1 MDELRLLIKGK
12 ERDTYSIHYS
22 CNGFYSGDSV
32 APVICC
38 IAMVNLKSN
47 DKHIFALHN
56 YIKEGKCLVD
66 AEKQLLSDFIHFFNG
81 LKNSNVVK
89 RDEISVEN
97 GIIEYKKSVHF
108 QEDEHTNA
116 YTEHYLYRIYNIKKV
131 RRFVYNTVIIGDITR
146 EYLNKDDGEEVK
158 VMKKIR
164 IPNYF
169 GLFEKEVENLILRS
183 WMIWK
188 RIF

>member
-1 MDELRLLIKGK
+1 MKQVFKFSESDFKSLRKLKLLMGFAMVSVGIAFISMINPIGRNFPVAERTSLITFLLILLTAVGL
-12 ERDTYSIHYS
+12 YGII
-22 CNGFYSGDSV
+22 SGL
-32 APVICC
+32 CC
-38 IAMVNLKSN
+38 
-47 DKHIFALHN
+47 
-56 YIKEGKCLVD
+56 
-66 AEKQLLSDFIHFFNG
+66 FFNG

-169 GLFEKEVENLILRS
+169 GLFEKEVKNLILRS
-183 WMIWK
+183 
-188 RIF
+188 

>member
-1 MDELRLLIKGK
+1 MKQVFKFSESDFKSLRKLKLLMGFAMVGVGIAFISMINPIGRNFPVAERTSLITFLLILLTAVGL
-12 ERDTYSIHYS
+12 YGII
-22 CNGFYSGDSV
+22 SGL
-32 APVICC
+32 CC
-38 IAMVNLKSN
+38 
-47 DKHIFALHN
+47 
-56 YIKEGKCLVD
+56 
-66 AEKQLLSDFIHFFNG
+66 FFNG

-89 RDEISVEN
+89 RDEISVGN

-183 WMIWK
+183 
-188 RIF
+188 

>member
-1 MDELRLLIKGK
+1 MKQVFKFSESDFKSLRKLKLLMGFAMVGVGIAFISMINPIGRNFPVAERTSLITFLLILLTAVGL
-12 ERDTYSIHYS
+12 YGII
-22 CNGFYSGDSV
+22 SGL
-32 APVICC
+32 CC
-38 IAMVNLKSN
+38 
-47 DKHIFALHN
+47 
-56 YIKEGKCLVD
+56 
-66 AEKQLLSDFIHFFNG
+66 FFNG

-169 GLFEKEVENLILRS
+169 GLFEKEVEKLILRS
-183 WMIWK
+183 
-188 RIF
+188 

>member
-1 MDELRLLIKGK
+1 MKQVFKFSESDFKSLRKLKLLMGFAMVGVGFAFISMINPIGRNFPVAERTSLITFLLILLTAVGL
-12 ERDTYSIHYS
+12 YGII
-22 CNGFYSGDSV
+22 SGL
-32 APVICC
+32 CC
-38 IAMVNLKSN
+38 
-47 DKHIFALHN
+47 
-56 YIKEGKCLVD
+56 
-66 AEKQLLSDFIHFFNG
+66 FFNG

-131 RRFVYNTVIIGDITR
+131 RRFVYNTVIIGNITR

-183 WMIWK
+183 
-188 RIF
+188 

>member
-1 MDELRLLIKGK
+1 MKQVFKFSEHDFKILRGLRLLMGLVMIGAGFWFISMINILGK
-12 ERDTYSIHYS
+12 AFPVSERTSLITLFMVLLTVGGVYGIIA
-22 CNGFYSGDSV
+22 GL
-32 APVICC
+32 CC
-38 IAMVNLKSN
+38 
-47 DKHIFALHN
+47 
-56 YIKEGKCLVD
+56 
-66 AEKQLLSDFIHFFNG
+66 FFNG

-89 RDEISVEN
+89 RDEISIEN
-97 GIIEYKKSVHF
+97 GVIEYKKSVHF

-158 VMKKIR
+158 VLKKVR

-169 GLFEKEVENLILRS
+169 GTFEKYVKEL
-183 WMIWK
+183 
-188 RIF
+188 

>member
-1 MDELRLLIKGK
+1 MKQVFKFSESDFKSLRKLKLLMGFAMVGVGFAFISMINPIGRNFPVAERTSLITFLLILLTAVGL
-12 ERDTYSIHYS
+12 YGII
-22 CNGFYSGDSV
+22 SGL
-32 APVICC
+32 CC
-38 IAMVNLKSN
+38 
-47 DKHIFALHN
+47 
-56 YIKEGKCLVD
+56 
-66 AEKQLLSDFIHFFNG
+66 FFNG

-131 RRFVYNTVIIGDITR
+131 RRFVYNTVIIGNITR

-169 GLFEKEVENLILRS
+169 GLFEKEVEKLILRS
-183 WMIWK
+183 
-188 RIF
+188 